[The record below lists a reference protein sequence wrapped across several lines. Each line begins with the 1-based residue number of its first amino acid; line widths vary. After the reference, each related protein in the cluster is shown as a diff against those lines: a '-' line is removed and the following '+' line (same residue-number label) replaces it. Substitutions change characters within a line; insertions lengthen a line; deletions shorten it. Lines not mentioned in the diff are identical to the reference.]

1 MDVFLATLDKKIR
14 GIKAAERE
22 LETAVGE
29 ASEELE
35 GLKNQIRGRGSTG
48 DPLQDWAVV
57 QHGFDYKRYAKLAHA
72 VQNYLANNA
81 GQLVAKLDRSS
92 KGIGTGEE
100 MLSVG
105 VLETGVLKV
114 RSTSDGYHL
123 AVRLSNPGSLFEKR
137 EAAFRD
143 TGHYIVNSDISTRSP
158 NVLILT
164 SPKHFFDPNG
174 LRFKRSVHYFVYSAE
189 GNSMKGSKL
198 IAGTPDVNNFLRSD
212 FWKPEHTTSPSYRG
226 LDMSK
231 TPHGGQFY
239 TKVPPPEARLFFDS
253 VDISL

>member
-1 MDVFLATLDKKIR
+1 MDVFLVTLDKKIR

-48 DPLQDWAVV
+48 DLLQDWAVV
-57 QHGFDYKRYAKLAHA
+57 QHGFDYKRHAKLAHA

-81 GQLVAKLDRSS
+81 GQLVAKLNRRST
-92 KGIGTGEE
+92 GIGTSDE

-105 VLETGVLKV
+105 VLETGALEM

-123 AVRLSNPGSLFEKR
+123 AVRLSNPGILSERR
-137 EAAFRD
+137 EGEFHD
-143 TGHYIVNSDISTRSP
+143 TGHYIVDSRIFTASP
-158 NVLILT
+158 DVLILT
-164 SPKHFFDPNG
+164 SPEHFFDPSG
-174 LRFKRSVHYFVYSAE
+174 LRFKRSDAQFVYSSE
-189 GNSMKGSKL
+189 GSSMNGSRL
-198 IAGTPDVNNFLRSD
+198 IAGSHDVGKFLRTD
-212 FWKPEHTTSPSYRG
+212 FWKPAHIISSSYRG
-226 LDMSK
+226 RDMRK
-231 TPHGGQFY
+231 IPNGGQFY

-253 VDISL
+253 VGISL